1 MVRYGTGYFSL
12 RQLVY
17 SYRRYFTLSAMNDSS
32 KKQSFSTLADLI
44 KSRAMVD
51 TGGHITQEFQDY
63 GYRLAVEL
71 DDMAHKSLYMRMAK
85 TVDRKLLESARTFVL
100 DANADSKGRL
110 FMWKIKQLKLASK
123 NKQQK

>member
-1 MVRYGTGYFSL
+1 
-12 RQLVY
+12 
-17 SYRRYFTLSAMNDSS
+17 MNDAN

-44 KSRAMVD
+44 KSRAMAD

-71 DDMAHKSLYMRMAK
+71 DDMSHKSLYMRMAK

-110 FMWKIKQLKLASK
+110 FMWKIKQLKMAAK
-123 NKQQK
+123 KKEQK